1 MSDKMLSRNG
11 QNYEAER
18 SKSVDLNQL
27 VVSPLDPL
35 LEKGS
40 VVQKKTEN
48 NHEGSKNVD
57 DTYSNYGSKSNKSRV
72 RSTTSRLNLEMEA
85 LRLKERFEN
94 EECMERLRMI
104 QSKKEIAFK
113 ELELKMK
120 MLEEEGVT
128 DDGSQGTMSERSM
141 YRDQDQVRNWIR
153 KCDPDR
159 VANSERKPDPVFP
172 WEGKFEERRAHRV
185 ASFL

>member
-1 MSDKMLSRNG
+1 
-11 QNYEAER
+11 
-18 SKSVDLNQL
+18 
-27 VVSPLDPL
+27 
-35 LEKGS
+35 
-40 VVQKKTEN
+40 
-48 NHEGSKNVD
+48 
-57 DTYSNYGSKSNKSRV
+57 
-72 RSTTSRLNLEMEA
+72 MEA

-128 DDGSQGTMSERSM
+128 DDGSQGNMSERSM